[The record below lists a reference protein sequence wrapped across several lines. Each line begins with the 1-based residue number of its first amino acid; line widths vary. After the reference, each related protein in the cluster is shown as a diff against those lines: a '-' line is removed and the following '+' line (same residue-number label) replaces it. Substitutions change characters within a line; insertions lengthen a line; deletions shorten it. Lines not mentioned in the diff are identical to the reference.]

1 MCGHVQIPDT
11 DRFKDKVATLYM
23 YYNMLLPNQS
33 LSITLCL
40 TVTNAISSHIH
51 VAILSKVLTLKA
63 LKYYM

>member
-23 YYNMLLPNQS
+23 YYNMLLLNQS
-33 LSITLCL
+33 LTLTLCL
-40 TVTNAISSHIH
+40 TVTNAISSRIH